1 MVGAKVN
8 STFKKIEWT
17 NHRST
22 SGKRRCNSGCKVKNE
37 NQRDFKVPSNDVLQ
51 MKNIPIINI
60 VMPVWFSS
68 TNSKPATFS
77 CNGDQGKFPPNSRN
91 NVSSSEF
98 PNLRTSCF
106 EAGENVAG
114 PI

>member
-1 MVGAKVN
+1 M
-8 STFKKIEWT
+8 TFKKIVWT

-22 SGKRRCNSGCKVKNE
+22 SGKRRCNSGCKVKDE

-51 MKNIPIINI
+51 MKNVPIINI
-60 VMPVWFSS
+60 VMPVSFSS

-77 CNGDQGKFPPNSRN
+77 CNGDQGKFPPTPSSRN
-91 NVSSSEF
+91 NVSTSAF
-98 PNLRTSCF
+98 PILRTSCF
-106 EAGENVAG
+106 EAGENVSG